1 MSGDHNVIPQLCGPS
16 TNADNL
22 HDRVERGNLLYN
34 STVLHPRSGHV
45 DYPDNI
51 FYILS
56 KGRTKEG
63 ADDGRKAIY

>member
-34 STVLHPRSGHV
+34 STVLPSFYDHV
-45 DYPDNI
+45 DYPNGTTLTNLCALRI
-51 FYILS
+51 
-56 KGRTKEG
+56 
-63 ADDGRKAIY
+63 